1 MGERERASLKEDR
14 EVEERERERMQ
25 VERIERNGGYLE

>member
-1 MGERERASLKEDR
+1 MGEIERGSLKEDR